1 MEHSLKKILIVTG
14 ETSGDHHGARV
25 IKELRKLH
33 PAISVCGIGGNEL
46 EKTGT
51 ELLYH
56 SRYLSVI
63 GIIEVLASASHI
75 FKAFQAVKK
84 QIKTAPPDLLIL
96 IDYPD
101 FNLRIASIAHKKKVP
116 VLYYISPQIW
126 AWRRGRAKK
135 IARIVDNM
143 AVIFPFETKFYEEV
157 GLPVRFVGHP
167 LLDREVKPQ
176 NPPKEIIAIKQS
188 SGNPVIGLLPGS
200 RKGEIKKLLPIMLKA
215 ADIIKK
221 KLPSAQFIIP
231 LAPGIERD
239 FINPMLA
246 QTEIDSRMTTD
257 CFYETLE
264 ACDMA
269 IVASGT
275 ATLETAVM
283 LKPMVII
290 YKVSLMT
297 YLIGKMLIRV
307 PFIGLANLVAGKKVV
322 PELIQND
329 ATPEKIAAETTA
341 ILNDPHRLE
350 EIKTDLAAVKKSL
363 GEKGASKEVA
373 SQAYEMIK

>member
-25 IKELRKLH
+25 IKELRNLH
-33 PAISVCGIGGNEL
+33 PSISVCGIGGDEL
-46 EKTGT
+46 KKAGT

-75 FKAFQAVKK
+75 FKAYQAVKK

-167 LLDREVKPQ
+167 LLDREVKPK

-188 SGNPVIGLLPGS
+188 SANPVIGLLPGS

-231 LAPGIERD
+231 LAPGIERA

-269 IVASGT
+269 VVASGT

-283 LKPMVII
+283 QKPMVII

-329 ATPEKIAAETTA
+329 ATPYKIAAETTA
-341 ILNDPHRLE
+341 ILKDPHRLE
-350 EIKTDLAAVKKSL
+350 EIKTNLAAVKKAL
-363 GEKGASKEVA
+363 GEKGASKKVA
-373 SQAYEMIK
+373 LQAYEMLK

>member
-1 MEHSLKKILIVTG
+1 
-14 ETSGDHHGARV
+14 
-25 IKELRKLH
+25 
-33 PAISVCGIGGNEL
+33 
-46 EKTGT
+46 
-51 ELLYH
+51 
-56 SRYLSVI
+56 
-63 GIIEVLASASHI
+63 
-75 FKAFQAVKK
+75 
-84 QIKTAPPDLLIL
+84 
-96 IDYPD
+96 
-101 FNLRIASIAHKKKVP
+101 
-116 VLYYISPQIW
+116 
-126 AWRRGRAKK
+126 
-135 IARIVDNM
+135 M

-157 GLPVRFVGHP
+157 GLPVHFVGHP
-167 LLDREVKPQ
+167 LMDREVKEQ
-176 NPPKEIIAIKQS
+176 NTSKEIIAIKQS

-200 RKGEIKKLLPIMLKA
+200 RKGEINTLLPIMLKA
-215 ADIIKK
+215 AVIIKK

-239 FINPMLA
+239 FISSMLA
-246 QTEIDSRMTTD
+246 QTKVKLRMTTD

-283 LKPMVII
+283 LKPMIII
-290 YKVSLMT
+290 YKVSLLT

-307 PFIGLANLVAGKKVV
+307 PFIGLANLVAGKKIV

-350 EIKTDLAAVKKSL
+350 EIKTDLAAVKKAL
-363 GEKGASKEVA
+363 GEEGASKEVA
-373 SQAYEMIK
+373 SLAYEMIK

>member
-1 MEHSLKKILIVTG
+1 MEHNLKKILIVTG

-33 PAISVCGIGGNEL
+33 PSISVCGIGGDEL
-46 EKTGT
+46 KKTGT

-84 QIKTAPPDLLIL
+84 QLQNAPPDLLIL

-101 FNLRIASIAHKKKVP
+101 FNLRIANIAHKKKVP
-116 VLYYISPQIW
+116 ILYYISPQIW

-135 IARIVDNM
+135 IANLVDNM

-157 GLPVRFVGHP
+157 GMPVHFVGHP
-167 LLDREVKPQ
+167 IMDREIKPQ
-176 NPPKEIIAIKQS
+176 KNPKEIIALKKS

-200 RKGEIKKLLPIMLKA
+200 RKGEINTLLPIMLKA
-215 ADIIKK
+215 AGIIKK

-231 LAPGIERD
+231 LAPGIKRG
-239 FINPMLA
+239 FIRSILP
-246 QTEIDSRMTTD
+246 QTEIDLIMADD

-264 ACDMA
+264 VCDIT

-290 YKVSLMT
+290 YRVSLMT

-307 PFIGLANLVAGKKVV
+307 PFIGLTNLIAGKKVV

-329 ATPEKIAAETTA
+329 ATPEKIAEETTA
-341 ILNDPHRLE
+341 ILSDPNRLE
-350 EIKTDLAAVKKSL
+350 KIKTDLLAVKKAL

-373 SQAYEMIK
+373 SLAYEMIK

>member
-1 MEHSLKKILIVTG
+1 MKYSLKKILIVTG

-33 PAISVCGIGGNEL
+33 PSISVCGIGGDEL
-46 EKTGT
+46 EKTGA

-157 GLPVRFVGHP
+157 GLPVHFVGHP
-167 LLDREVKPQ
+167 LMDREVKEQ
-176 NPPKEIIAIKQS
+176 NTSKEIIAIKQS

-200 RKGEIKKLLPIMLKA
+200 RKGEINTLLPIMLKA
-215 ADIIKK
+215 AVIIKK
-221 KLPSAQFIIP
+221 KLPAAQFIIP

-269 IVASGT
+269 VVASGT

-350 EIKTDLAAVKKSL
+350 EIKTDLAAVKKTL

-373 SQAYEMIK
+373 SLAYEMIK

>member
-1 MEHSLKKILIVTG
+1 
-14 ETSGDHHGARV
+14 
-25 IKELRKLH
+25 
-33 PAISVCGIGGNEL
+33 
-46 EKTGT
+46 
-51 ELLYH
+51 
-56 SRYLSVI
+56 
-63 GIIEVLASASHI
+63 
-75 FKAFQAVKK
+75 
-84 QIKTAPPDLLIL
+84 
-96 IDYPD
+96 
-101 FNLRIASIAHKKKVP
+101 
-116 VLYYISPQIW
+116 
-126 AWRRGRAKK
+126 
-135 IARIVDNM
+135 M

-167 LLDREVKPQ
+167 LLDREAKPQ
-176 NPPKEIIAIKQS
+176 NSPKEIIAIKQS
-188 SGNPVIGLLPGS
+188 RANPLIGLLPGS

-246 QTEIDSRMTTD
+246 QTEIHSRMTTD

-269 IVASGT
+269 VVASGT

-283 LKPMVII
+283 QKPMLII

-329 ATPEKIAAETTA
+329 ATPDKIAAETTA
-341 ILNDPHRLE
+341 ILNNPHRLE
-350 EIKTDLAAVKKSL
+350 EIKTDLLAVKKDI
-363 GEKGASKEVA
+363 GEEGASKEVA
-373 SQAYEMIK
+373 SLAYEMIK